1 MNTEPLLKKAM
12 DRIQAASLHSDVAEI
27 ERISRIAKRL
37 KEIEMQTKSIDIELT
52 ELGSALDIPITPGNA
67 TLSSMPDPSL
77 FEKLTKKGELEV
89 IVDWVACGVSRPKT
103 VLAEYKASGT
113 LVAFLAEINTVLGLK
128 ALVRLTQLKVN
139 RGPLISGN
147 PQVDFRNEKR
157 GTPYAYHQI
166 PGTSLFVLTHSS
178 TDEKLEIIRNVWRT
192 LGLPPAG
199 LSVRRAA

>member
-1 MNTEPLLKKAM
+1 MNTEPLLKKAL

-89 IVDWVACGVSRPKT
+89 IVDWVACGVS
-103 VLAEYKASGT
+103 
-113 LVAFLAEINTVLGLK
+113 
-128 ALVRLTQLKVN
+128 
-139 RGPLISGN
+139 
-147 PQVDFRNEKR
+147 
-157 GTPYAYHQI
+157 
-166 PGTSLFVLTHSS
+166 
-178 TDEKLEIIRNVWRT
+178 
-192 LGLPPAG
+192 
-199 LSVRRAA
+199 